1 MSFVDDAKH
10 KFEEAMGKI
19 ERTVGGAIGDSV
31 LEFDGEAH
39 EEHGEAAEEA
49 SEHDQLAKRKRVAEE
64 HRQSAQMPE
73 SSGGPQTSEST
84 DGWKSAND
92 AAK

>member
-31 LEFDGEAH
+31 LAGNGEAH

-49 SEHDQLAKRKRVAEE
+49 SDHDQHAKRKRLAEE
-64 HRQSAQMPE
+64 QGQSAQKPGSPGGQPTPE
-73 SSGGPQTSEST
+73 SIDDAT
-84 DGWKSAND
+84 SAND

>member
-31 LEFDGEAH
+31 LLGNGEAH

-64 HRQSAQMPE
+64 HGQAAQ
-73 SSGGPQTSEST
+73 TIEST
-84 DGWKSAND
+84 DAKQSPESTDDWKSAND

>member
-31 LEFDGEAH
+31 LAGNGEAH

-49 SEHDQLAKRKRVAEE
+49 SEHDQLSKRERVGEE
-64 HRQSAQMPE
+64 QGQSAQTPE
-73 SSGGPQTSEST
+73 PSGGQQTSEST
-84 DGWKSAND
+84 GDWTSAND
-92 AAK
+92 DVK